1 MALWMDIVAAGLA
14 IALSPF
20 GFFQQS
26 EPADDAQQHAGNRH
40 VRSGARPLFYTAEPG
55 ATAEPDRIAC
65 TGILTEAETRTS
77 AWPLSVIHD
86 TGGHYICTIERSTG
100 GNQLKT
106 CAVGEKCR
114 VIGTFHKSWA
124 DRTRSRKSSQ

>member
-1 MALWMDIVAAGLA
+1 MLSNMRATGMYALVP
-14 IALSPF
+14 AL
-20 GFFQQS
+20 FFTLLS
-26 EPADDAQQHAGNRH
+26 
-40 VRSGARPLFYTAEPG
+40 LG

-100 GNQLKT
+100 GNPLKT

-114 VIGTFHKSWA
+114 VIGTFHKVGQTYSIEKIISVNRA
-124 DRTRSRKSSQ
+124 E